1 MPTIKT
7 SRTFEGKRFELRVQ
21 PSDKMHRGFIDPYT
35 VRSKNEA
42 ENIAKNRRA
51 RGEEV
56 RIVPVKSE
64 HLTGDKI
71 FGYRIYWRK

>member
-1 MPTIKT
+1 MKT
-7 SRTFEGKRFELRVQ
+7 TRKFDGKTFELRVQ

-35 VRSKNEA
+35 VGNKYEA

-56 RIVPVKSE
+56 RLVRVKSGE
-64 HLTGDKI
+64 NTVGW
-71 FGYRIYWRK
+71 RIYWRKQ

>member
-7 SRTFEGKRFELRVQ
+7 SRVFDGKRFKLRVQ

-35 VRSKNEA
+35 VGNKYEA
-42 ENIAKNRRA
+42 DNIAKNRRN

-56 RIVPVKSE
+56 RVVRVKNGE
-64 HLTGDKI
+64 TTI
-71 FGYRIYWRK
+71 GYRIYWRK